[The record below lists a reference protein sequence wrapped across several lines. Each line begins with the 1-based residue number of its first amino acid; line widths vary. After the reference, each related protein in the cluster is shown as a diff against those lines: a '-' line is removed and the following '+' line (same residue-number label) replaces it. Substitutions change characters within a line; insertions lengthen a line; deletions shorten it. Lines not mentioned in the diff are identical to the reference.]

1 MTGNVMSRGV
11 KTAEKLIARTVGA
24 TIAERRKSKNMTQA
38 ELAEHMDVEK
48 ETVSRMET
56 GVISPTLSRLSQLAK
71 FLDCEIADLLQSDS
85 TRVTDQALSLATRM
99 ENLNDD
105 QRSVL
110 TRLFGNVAS
119 TIEKLPTKDRKVVI
133 KFLGDVFQ

>member
-1 MTGNVMSRGV
+1 MSRGL

-71 FLDCEIADLLQSDS
+71 FLDCEIADLLHSDS
-85 TRVTDQALSLATRM
+85 TRVTDQALSLAKRM
-99 ENLNDD
+99 ENLSDD

-110 TRLFGNVAS
+110 TKIFGNVAS
-119 TIEKLPTKDRKVVI
+119 TIEKLTPKDRKVVI